1 MAELRVALRRGIIR
15 APAGCVKRDF
25 LAGRAGRTVRGVS
38 DADVLRQRVKLM
50 LRAERALGATGVVAP
65 SFDSAPPLPAT
76 PAVARVELPPPARP
90 APRPTIVVS
99 DARDVAT
106 EAKSSTETVV
116 PTTLIPLGPD
126 RPPFLDEEHPTPRK
140 IELLRAMDENEVK
153 GCPKCRLCET
163 RTNTVFGEG
172 AADARLMFIGEGP
185 GENEDLSG
193 RPFIGKAG
201 ELLTKMI
208 GSMGL
213 SREQVYIANVV
224 KCRPP
229 NNRVPQSDE
238 VAACTPYLERQIEII
253 RPRAIVTLGLPA
265 SQYMLQVKTPMGKLR
280 GQWHAWR
287 GIQLM
292 PTYHPAY
299 LLRSYTKETRAAVWA
314 DLQMVMKLLGLTPPA
329 RKGSDEGA

>member
-1 MAELRVALRRGIIR
+1 M
-15 APAGCVKRDF
+15 
-25 LAGRAGRTVRGVS
+25 
-38 DADVLRQRVKLM
+38 LRQRLKLM
-50 LRAERALGATGVVAP
+50 LRAERALGATGVAASFAP
-65 SFDSAPPLPAT
+65 AII
-76 PAVARVELPPPARP
+76 EEP
-90 APRPTIVVS
+90 APFVAKVV
-99 DARDVAT
+99 DPVRDVAT
-106 EAKSSTETVV
+106 EAKSSTQSVEPTV
-116 PTTLIPLGPD
+116 LIPIGPD
-126 RPPFLDEEHPTPRK
+126 RPAFTDAEHPTPRK
-140 IELLRAMDENEVK
+140 IELLRAMDEGEVK

-185 GENEDLSG
+185 GENEDLQG

-208 GSMGL
+208 AGMGL
-213 SREQVYIANVV
+213 AREQVYIANLV

-229 NNRVPQSDE
+229 NNRVPAPDE

-265 SQYMLQVKTPMGKLR
+265 SQYMLQSKTSMGKLR

-287 GIQLM
+287 GIRLM

-299 LLRSYTKETRAAVWA
+299 VLRSYNTATRAAVWS
-314 DLQMVMKLLGLTPPA
+314 DLQMVMKELGLSAPA
-329 RKGSDEGA
+329 KKSTGAGA